1 MGRGPPTGH
10 PLGKSLRS
18 ILSRTL
24 TEHAQAVLPA
34 QVAARSRGV
43 QAFMEQMESE
53 LAPVAGG
60 LWAELLA
67 DPDTPEELREL
78 YSRAATPQRQAD
90 LLIQLVLAGFA
101 AIPLLSQLGLIQYR
115 DLINK
120 WNAKFPTQALDPS
133 VAAAAVQR
141 GFADAQFGVE
151 EARKGGIEGTRFGI
165 LQELA
170 RSTPGLEGMLAL
182 WRRGAIDTGRLRE
195 AVQEAGVGLKW
206 MPEVQAMGIIP
217 PSPIEPLEALLEGQ
231 LDRAEALSWYKR
243 FGGLPEY
250 FDISFNTRGQ
260 APTPVQAL
268 DLWNRGIIPEGG
280 TGPRATSYEQA
291 FLEGPWRNKWMEA
304 FKALRVYLPPPRTIV
319 TLLRNDAIS
328 PAEATDLLRKQGLT
342 PDLARAYV
350 QSASHEKTGPERDL
364 AKSEVVSL
372 YEGRFIDVHARY
384 VAWKIDADQ
393 AQTAL
398 DSLHVPPA
406 QKADLLQVWAAE
418 RAIRAPELTLAQAQG
433 AVRRGLWDDGRLRL
447 WLRQRGYDPAE
458 VDVLVAEVA
467 PAPRR

>member
-1 MGRGPPTGH
+1 
-10 PLGKSLRS
+10 
-18 ILSRTL
+18 
-24 TEHAQAVLPA
+24 
-34 QVAARSRGV
+34 
-43 QAFMEQMESE
+43 MEQMESE

-372 YEGRFIDVHARY
+372 YEGRFIDRGDAEGMLESLGYDPHEADLLLELADSRRDRRYQEALISTVHARY